1 MDVII
6 IPLLK
11 LILTVLS
18 LYGWAVF
25 VMIIMSWLTA
35 FNILNG
41 YNRFVFLIS
50 AFLFKITEPP
60 LRLIRKIIPN
70 IAGIDL
76 SPMALILAIWL
87 FQEIISQLIFKMMK

>member
-1 MDVII
+1 MDIII

-25 VMIIMSWLTA
+25 IMIIMSWLTA

-41 YNRFVFLIS
+41 YNRFVFLVS
-50 AFLFKITEPP
+50 SFLFKITEPP
-60 LRLIRKIIPN
+60 LRVIRKFIPN

-76 SPMALILAIWL
+76 SPMVLILAIWL
-87 FQEIISQLIFKMMK
+87 FQEIVSQLIFKMMK